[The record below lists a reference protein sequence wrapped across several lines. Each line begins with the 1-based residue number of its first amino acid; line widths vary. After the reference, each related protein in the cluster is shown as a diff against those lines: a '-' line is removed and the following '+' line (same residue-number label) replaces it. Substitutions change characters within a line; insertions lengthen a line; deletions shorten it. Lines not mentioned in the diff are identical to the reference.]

1 MQRFGRLLLYA
12 AAALVSFGAACVLGS
27 YVIRFGEP
35 GAVMAFARAI
45 VGIHAH
51 RAWDFTLIA
60 RPEVLAP
67 LGIALILA
75 AFVFRA
81 WSGRIAFSLL
91 SLLVSWRADAFLQHL
106 FKRPRRTDWV
116 IHHETSYS
124 YPSSHAAIS
133 CGFYL
138 LWAYFI
144 ARSELPKTLRIAL
157 TGLLVLLWPA
167 ILWSRLALGAHY
179 PSDLLGGT
187 FVGLA
192 AIFALAAVVE
202 TIKVVGATSRRA

>member
-1 MQRFGRLLLYA
+1 MHRYKRPALYVVVALL
-12 AAALVSFGAACVLGS
+12 SFGAALWLGS
-27 YVIRFGEP
+27 LVMTFGEP
-35 GAVMAFARAI
+35 APIMAFAYAI
-45 VGIHAH
+45 VGVHAH
-51 RAWDFTLIA
+51 LAWDFTLIA

-67 LGIALILA
+67 LGLALIVA
-75 AFVFRA
+75 AFVFRN
-81 WSGRIAFSLL
+81 WSGRIAFSLI
-91 SLLVSWRADAFLQHL
+91 SLLLSWRTDAFMQHL

-116 IHHETSYS
+116 IHHETSFS

-138 LWAYFI
+138 LWAYLV
-144 ARSELPKTLRIAL
+144 ARSELPGALRLAL
-157 TGLLVLLWPA
+157 TSLLVLLWPA

-187 FVGLA
+187 LVGLA
-192 AIFALAAVVE
+192 AVFALAAVVE

>member
-1 MQRFGRLLLYA
+1 MQRFVKASLYFSGALLAFNLAFLIGSLVGRSA
-12 AAALVSFGAACVLGS
+12 DPA
-27 YVIRFGEP
+27 P
-35 GAVMAFARAI
+35 VMAFAHAI

-51 RAWDFTLIA
+51 LAWDFTLIA

-67 LGIALILA
+67 LGVALLIT
-75 AFVFRA
+75 AFVFRS
-81 WSGRIAFSLL
+81 WSGRIVFSLL
-91 SLLVSWRADAFLQHL
+91 SLLLSWRADAFLQHL

-116 IHHETSYS
+116 LHHETSFS

-138 LWAYFI
+138 LWAYLI
-144 ARSELPKTLRIAL
+144 VKSNLPKAFRIVL
-157 TGLLVLLWPA
+157 PSSLVLLWLA

-187 FVGLA
+187 LVGLA
-192 AIFALAAVVE
+192 AIFALAAAVE

>member
-1 MQRFGRLLLYA
+1 MQRIAKVSLFFASSILAYNIAFAIGSFVGRSA
-12 AAALVSFGAACVLGS
+12 DPA
-27 YVIRFGEP
+27 P
-35 GAVMAFARAI
+35 VMAFARAI
-45 VGIHAH
+45 VGVRPHL
-51 RAWDFTLIA
+51 AWDFTLIG

-67 LGIALILA
+67 LGIALIVA

-91 SLLVSWRADAFLQHL
+91 SLLASWRLDAFLQHL

-116 IHHETSYS
+116 LHHETSFS
-124 YPSSHAAIS
+124 YPSSHAAIA

-144 ARSELPKTLRIAL
+144 ARSNLPAAVRVAL
-157 TGLLVLLWPA
+157 PGSLVLLWIA

>member
-1 MQRFGRLLLYA
+1 MPGYVKASIHFA
-12 AAALVSFGAACVLGS
+12 VALGS
-27 YVIRFGEP
+27 FALAFLIGSLVGRSADP
-35 GAVMAFARAI
+35 APVMAFARAI
-45 VGIHAH
+45 LGVRPHL
-51 RAWDFTLIA
+51 AWDFTLIG

-75 AFVFRA
+75 AFAFRA

-91 SLLVSWRADAFLQHL
+91 SLLASWRLDASLQHL

-116 IHHETSYS
+116 LHHETSFS
-124 YPSSHAAIS
+124 YPSSHAAIA

-144 ARSELPKTLRIAL
+144 LRSNLPNSLRIAL
-157 TGLLVLLWPA
+157 SSSLVLLWLA

>member
-1 MQRFGRLLLYA
+1 MQRFVKASLYFSSALLAYNVAFLI
-12 AAALVSFGAACVLGS
+12 GS
-27 YVIRFGEP
+27 LITKFGEP
-35 GAVMAFARAI
+35 APVMAFARVI
-45 VGIHAH
+45 VGVRPHL
-51 RAWDFTLIA
+51 AWDFTLIG

-75 AFVFRA
+75 AFAFRA

-91 SLLVSWRADAFLQHL
+91 SLLASWRLDAFLQHL

-116 IHHETSYS
+116 LHHETSFS
-124 YPSSHAAIS
+124 YPSSHAAIA

-144 ARSELPKTLRIAL
+144 VRSNLPSSLRIVL
-157 TGLLVLLWPA
+157 PSSLVLLWLA

-192 AIFALAAVVE
+192 AIFALAAAVE

>member
-1 MQRFGRLLLYA
+1 MQRFSRPALHA
-12 AAALVSFGAACVLGS
+12 AAALISFGAACVLGS
-27 YVIRFGEP
+27 LVMKFGEP
-35 GAVMAFARAI
+35 APVMALAHAI
-45 VGIHAH
+45 VGVHAH
-51 RAWDFTLIA
+51 LAWDFTLIA

-67 LGIALILA
+67 LGLALIVA
-75 AFVFRA
+75 AFVFRN
-81 WSGRIAFSLL
+81 WSGRIAFSLI
-91 SLLVSWRADAFLQHL
+91 SLLLSWRTDAFMQHL

-116 IHHETSYS
+116 IHHETSFS

-138 LWAYFI
+138 LWAYLV
-144 ARSELPKTLRIAL
+144 ARSELPGALRLAL
-157 TGLLVLLWPA
+157 TSLLVLLWPA

-187 FVGLA
+187 LVGLA
-192 AIFALAAVVE
+192 AVFALAAVVE

>member
-1 MQRFGRLLLYA
+1 MQRFTKASIYLSS
-12 AAALVSFGAACVLGS
+12 ALSAFSLALSIGS
-27 YVIRFGEP
+27 LVGKSVDP
-35 GAVMAFARAI
+35 APVMAFARAI
-45 VGIHAH
+45 VGVRPHL
-51 RAWDFTLIA
+51 AWDITLIG

-91 SLLVSWRADAFLQHL
+91 SLLASWRLDAFFQHL

-116 IHHETSYS
+116 LHHEISFS
-124 YPSSHAAIS
+124 YPSSHAAIA

-144 ARSELPKTLRIAL
+144 MRSNLPNALRIVL
-157 TGLLVLLWPA
+157 PSSLVLLWLA

>member
-1 MQRFGRLLLYA
+1 MQRFVKVAAYFAVAFVAFA
-12 AAALVSFGAACVLGS
+12 AAVAVGSFVGKSADPA
-27 YVIRFGEP
+27 P
-35 GAVMAFARAI
+35 VMAFARAI
-45 VGIHAH
+45 VGVRPHL
-51 RAWDFTLIA
+51 AWDFTLIG

-67 LGIALILA
+67 LGIALIVA
-75 AFVFRA
+75 AFVFRD

-91 SLLVSWRADAFLQHL
+91 SLLASWRLDAFLQHL
-106 FKRPRRTDWV
+106 FRRPRRTDWV
-116 IHHETSYS
+116 LHHETSFS
-124 YPSSHAAIS
+124 YPSSHAAIA

-144 ARSELPKTLRIAL
+144 ARSNLPTAARIAL
-157 TGLLVLLWPA
+157 PGSLVLLWIA

-192 AIFALAAVVE
+192 AIFALAAAVE

>member
-1 MQRFGRLLLYA
+1 MRSFAKVALFLAVALVAYG
-12 AAALVSFGAACVLGS
+12 AALALGAIVGRSAD
-27 YVIRFGEP
+27 P
-35 GAVMAFARAI
+35 APAMAFARAI
-45 VGIHAH
+45 VGVRPHL
-51 RAWDFTLIA
+51 AWDFTLIG

-67 LGIALILA
+67 LGIALIVA
-75 AFVFRA
+75 AFIFRA

-91 SLLVSWRADAFLQHL
+91 SLLASWRLDAFLQHL
-106 FKRPRRTDWV
+106 CKRPRRTDWV
-116 IHHETSYS
+116 LHHETSFS
-124 YPSSHAAIS
+124 YPSSHAAIA

-138 LWAYFI
+138 LWAYLI
-144 ARSELPKTLRIAL
+144 ARSNLPTAARVVLP
-157 TGLLVLLWPA
+157 GLLVLLWVA

-192 AIFALAAVVE
+192 ALFALAAAVE

>member
-1 MQRFGRLLLYA
+1 MQRFGRPTLYA
-12 AAALVSFGAACVLGS
+12 AAALVSFEAAFVLGLL
-27 YVIRFGEP
+27 VTKFGEP
-35 GAVMAFARAI
+35 APVMALARAI

-51 RAWDFTLIA
+51 IAWDFTLIA

-67 LGIALILA
+67 LGVALIVT
-75 AFVFRA
+75 AFVFRN

-91 SLLVSWRADAFLQHL
+91 SLLLSWRADAFLQHL

-138 LWAYFI
+138 LWAYLI
-144 ARSELPKTLRIAL
+144 ARSELPIAFRVSL
-157 TGLLVLLWPA
+157 TGSLVLLWPT

-187 FVGLA
+187 FIGLA
-192 AIFALAAVVE
+192 AVFALAAAVE
-202 TIKVVGATSRRA
+202 TIKVIGATSRRA

>member
-1 MQRFGRLLLYA
+1 MQRFGRPALYA
-12 AAALVSFGAACVLGS
+12 AAALVSFEAAFVLGS
-27 YVIRFGEP
+27 FVMKFGEP
-35 GAVMAFARAI
+35 APVMAFARAI

-51 RAWDFTLIA
+51 IAWDFTLIA

-67 LGIALILA
+67 LGAALIVA
-75 AFVFRA
+75 AFVFRN

-91 SLLVSWRADAFLQHL
+91 SLLLSWRADAFLQHL

-116 IHHETSYS
+116 IHHETSFS

-138 LWAYFI
+138 LWAFFI
-144 ARSELPKTLRIAL
+144 ARSELPRGLRAAVV
-157 TGLLVLLWPA
+157 GLLVLLWPA

-192 AIFALAAVVE
+192 AIFALAAAVE

>member
-1 MQRFGRLLLYA
+1 MQLYKRSALYA
-12 AAALVSFGAACVLGS
+12 AAALLSFAAAWWLGS
-27 YVIRFGEP
+27 LVMKFGEP
-35 GAVMAFARAI
+35 APIMAFAHAI
-45 VGIHAH
+45 VGVHAH
-51 RAWDFTLIA
+51 LAWDFTLIA

-67 LGIALILA
+67 LGVALIVA
-75 AFVFRA
+75 AFIFRT
-81 WSGRIAFSLL
+81 WSGRIAFSLI
-91 SLLVSWRADAFLQHL
+91 SLLLSWRTDAFLQHL

-116 IHHETSYS
+116 IHHETSFS

-138 LWAYFI
+138 LWAYLI
-144 ARSELPKTLRIAL
+144 ARSELPGKLRLTLA
-157 TGLLVLLWPA
+157 GLLVLLWPT

-192 AIFALAAVVE
+192 AVFALAAVVE

>member
-1 MQRFGRLLLYA
+1 MHRYKRPALYVVVALL
-12 AAALVSFGAACVLGS
+12 SFGAALWLGS
-27 YVIRFGEP
+27 LVMTFGEP
-35 GAVMAFARAI
+35 APIMAFAHAI
-45 VGIHAH
+45 VGVHAH
-51 RAWDFTLIA
+51 LAWDFTLIA

-67 LGIALILA
+67 LGLALIVA
-75 AFVFRA
+75 AFVFRN
-81 WSGRIAFSLL
+81 WSGRIAFSLI
-91 SLLVSWRADAFLQHL
+91 SLLLSWRTDAFMQHL

-116 IHHETSYS
+116 IHHETSFS

-138 LWAYFI
+138 LWAYLV
-144 ARSELPKTLRIAL
+144 ARSELPGALRLAL
-157 TGLLVLLWPA
+157 TSLLVLLWPA

-187 FVGLA
+187 LVGLA
-192 AIFALAAVVE
+192 AVFALAAVVE

>member
-1 MQRFGRLLLYA
+1 MQRYKRSALYA
-12 AAALVSFGAACVLGS
+12 AAALLSFAAAWWLGS
-27 YVIRFGEP
+27 LVMKYGEP
-35 GAVMAFARAI
+35 APIMTVAHAI
-45 VGIHAH
+45 VGVHAH
-51 RAWDFTLIA
+51 LAWDFTLIA

-67 LGIALILA
+67 LGVALIVA
-75 AFVFRA
+75 AFIFRT
-81 WSGRIAFSLL
+81 WSGRIAFSLI
-91 SLLVSWRADAFLQHL
+91 SLLLSWRTDAFLQHL

-116 IHHETSYS
+116 IHHETSFS

-138 LWAYFI
+138 LWAYLI
-144 ARSELPKTLRIAL
+144 ARSELPGKLRLTLA
-157 TGLLVLLWPA
+157 GLLVLLWPT

-192 AIFALAAVVE
+192 AVFALAAVVE